1 MSTTKRISA
10 VDRTFTI
17 LNALSSVSGINL
29 EDLAKKTKLAKP
41 TVYRFL
47 QTLKELGYVKK
58 DEGDRWFLTLKL
70 FSLGARA
77 LDHID
82 IPSVSRPIAERLSSD
97 LGETVH
103 MGVLDENDAI
113 YILKIES
120 KYTIRMYSRLGKRIP
135 LYCTAIGKTLL
146 AYMDRGEQKEH
157 ISRLSLVP
165 FTPHT
170 IKNKTSLEMEL
181 HDILQSGIAADREEH
196 EEGITCLAAPIFNY
210 EGKAVAAISVSWPT
224 FRFKE
229 EKRNQYIEKIQG
241 AAAEISA
248 ILGWEQP
255 PSGAVPTHKNHRL
268 QSPS

>member
-1 MSTTKRISA
+1 MSTPKTISA

-47 QTLKELGYVKK
+47 QTLKELGYVKR
-58 DEGDRWFLTLKL
+58 DEGDRWYLTLKL

-82 IPSVSRPIAERLSSD
+82 LPSVSRPVAERLSVD

-103 MGVLDENDAI
+103 MGVLDEQDAI

-120 KYTIRMYSRLGKRIP
+120 RYTIRMYSRLGKRIP

-146 AYMDRGEQKEH
+146 AYMDEREQKEH
-157 ISRLSLVP
+157 LSRLALVP
-165 FTPHT
+165 FTPNT
-170 IKNKTSLEMEL
+170 IKNRAKLEMEL
-181 HDILQSGIAADREEH
+181 LDIRMHGIATDREEH

-210 EGKAVAAISVSWPT
+210 SGQVVAAISVSWPK
-224 FRFKE
+224 FRFNE
-229 EKRNQYIEKIQG
+229 DKRDSYIERIKE
-241 AAAEISA
+241 AAREISA
-248 ILGWEQP
+248 ILGWEAQNHIP
-255 PSGAVPTHKNHRL
+255 VPGKGNR
-268 QSPS
+268 